1 MPLAASGV
9 ESGLYGK
16 DLQVQT
22 LPPLGRTRRNKTLE
36 FPNVRVLAEVGPYL
50 VANTARL
57 SLFLVHIQTC
67 HLLELGHDTGRH
79 NRWYT
84 GREVVISEKA
94 SVENPVDAIVNMR

>member
-22 LPPLGRTRRNKTLE
+22 LPPIGSDSSKQDTGI
-36 FPNVRVLAEVGPYL
+36 PNVRVLAEVGPYL